1 MRLCR
6 SGAWNSFDRDTWLE
20 EYPTAQPLWA
30 RYYDLE
36 RCEPFVCDRDGVPRR
51 RLDQIGSER
60 RNGYAWYSDNPRSLF
75 AEYERWATKN
85 DPQNRVPASLTT
97 KGANENGTIEM
108 YRRPSK
114 NLADFD
120 AIVEPGGKIQD
131 AIEKAP
137 EQGDSRAIIWLAN
150 NLNQSEE
157 APAFHAVTARW
168 TFNEQ
173 WDPEA
178 KIRELWHVLG
188 Y

>member
-1 MRLCR
+1 
-6 SGAWNSFDRDTWLE
+6 
-20 EYPTAQPLWA
+20 
-30 RYYDLE
+30 
-36 RCEPFVCDRDGVPRR
+36 
-51 RLDQIGSER
+51 LDQIGSER

-168 TFNEQ
+168 TFNELG
-173 WDPEA
+173 DPEA